1 MKYDDCHYLSY
12 GFNALLESEHS
23 ATRYRL
29 YHQIQTVLEIMNK
42 MDILT
47 VLLNMTSF
55 TRY

>member
-12 GFNALLESEHS
+12 GFNALLESQTFS
-23 ATRYRL
+23 
-29 YHQIQTVLEIMNK
+29 QIQTVLEIMNK
-42 MDILT
+42 MDIFT